1 MHSNLPK
8 ISIVLPVYNREKLLP
23 FAIESCLNQSFKD
36 FELIIIDDYSKDNSV
51 IVARKY
57 AEQDSRIK
65 VIVNETN
72 KDYQQ
77 VLILLL
83 KRLRGSIL
91 LGLPMITFSMKML

>member
-8 ISIVLPVYNREKLLP
+8 ISIVLPVYNRKKLLP

-36 FELIIIDDYSKDNSV
+36 FELIIIDDCSKDNSV
-51 IVARKY
+51 IVARTY

-72 KDYQQ
+72 K
-77 VLILLL
+77 
-83 KRLRGSIL
+83 RLPASLNIAFKEAQGNIL
-91 LGLPMITFSMKML
+91 LGLQMIIFFMKML